1 MKKIFTS
8 IFAVAA
14 MTVCAQQLPNVGF
27 ENNWVDN
34 YPWNSVSGWELSM
47 RQAAA
52 TMDESILADE
62 TYGIQPEGWVI
73 SNVAG
78 VVSEKEPEYGGGW
91 GALGAT
97 LVGTRVEGKNG
108 GYAVCLTNNPNPF
121 MATQVVPGYITL
133 GTSWATNTLDWMTF
147 SPANKDGGVFG
158 GMAFTYRPDA
168 LVFDY
173 KINLAESENEHAFTM
188 LAYSWK
194 GTWTQADVPGNNSMS
209 AETVKVTMIDR
220 DRNILGMQT
229 AQGGEITK
237 TDDAALI
244 AKGYQLLHPAASST
258 DWEVFTLPLEY
269 FSDANPEKV
278 NIVIGANNVY
288 EDVPVIN
295 GDAIVIDN
303 VRFVYYSRLA
313 SLSVNG
319 AAIEGFDSNKYEY
332 ILNINCPDNAEA
344 ISAELMKS
352 ASNPEYT
359 VELNKETA
367 TATVTVT
374 NNSGADVDD
383 LDAHTYTIKFAGA
396 SAETET
402 IGGVLSIFM
411 LGDFIAQD
419 QPATLEFTST
429 GANTCTITLP
439 NFMLDL
445 GGGPAPLGDIVVTGV
460 NIAEAGGVKTYTGRV
475 EGMQLLD
482 GQLVAD
488 VDLTG
493 TVDASGKAD
502 FKISV
507 LWSGISI
514 DVTFTGQTSG
524 IASVEAELNA
534 PVEYYNVNG
543 VRVSEENLTSGLY
556 IRRQGNKVQKVI
568 VK

>member
-47 RQAAA
+47 RQAAG
-52 TMDESILADE
+52 TMNPDVLTDE

-108 GYAVCLTNNPNPF
+108 GYAVCLTNNPNPY

-133 GTSWATNTLDWMTF
+133 GTSWATNTLDWLTF

-158 GMAFTYRPDA
+158 GIAFTYRPDA

-173 KINLAESENEHAFTM
+173 KINLAEGDAEHTFTM

-209 AETVKVTMIDR
+209 AEAVKVPMIDR

-244 AKGYQLLHPAASST
+244 AKGYQLTHPAASST

-288 EDVPVIN
+288 EDVPVTN

-313 SLSVNG
+313 QLSVNG
-319 AAIEGFDSNKYEY
+319 KFIDGFASDKFEYTLDTECPESADAI
-332 ILNINCPDNAEA
+332 A
-344 ISAELMKS
+344 AELMPT
-352 ASNPEYT
+352 ASKPA
-359 VELNKETA
+359 VEVAIDKETA
-367 TATVTVT
+367 TATITVT
-374 NNSGADVDD
+374 NECGADVDD
-383 LDAHTYTIKFAGA
+383 LDAHTYTIKFTGA
-396 SAETET
+396 PAETET

-411 LGDFIAQD
+411 MGDYLAQD

-460 NIAEAGGVKTYTGRV
+460 NIAEVDGVKTYTGRV

-493 TVDASGKAD
+493 TVDTSGKAD

-507 LWSGISI
+507 LWSGITI
-514 DVTFTGQTSG
+514 DVTFTGQTSSL
-524 IASVEAELNA
+524 ASVEAELNA
-534 PVEYYNVNG
+534 PVEYYNLNG
-543 VRVSEENLTSGLY
+543 VRVSEENLASGLY